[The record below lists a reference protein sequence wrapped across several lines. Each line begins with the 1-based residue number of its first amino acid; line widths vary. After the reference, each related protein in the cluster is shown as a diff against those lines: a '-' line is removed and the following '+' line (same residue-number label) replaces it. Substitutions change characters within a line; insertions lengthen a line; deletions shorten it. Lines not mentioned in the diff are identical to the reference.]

1 MPRTVRITLQF
12 DIEDLN
18 CSFYNPIQNDLSAG
32 EIAKAW
38 WTAQT
43 GITNFEGKTHCSSA
57 EIIDI
62 DEPKAKR
69 YSAAFTRSLEK
80 KRAKVAELMG
90 WA

>member
-1 MPRTVRITLQF
+1 MTRTVRITIQF

-18 CSFYNPIQNDLSAG
+18 YSLSNPIPNDLSVG

-43 GITNFEGKTHCSSA
+43 GILKFEGKTRCSGA

-69 YSAAFTRSLEK
+69 YSAAFKRSVEK
-80 KRAKVAELMG
+80 KRAKVDKLIG
-90 WA
+90 W